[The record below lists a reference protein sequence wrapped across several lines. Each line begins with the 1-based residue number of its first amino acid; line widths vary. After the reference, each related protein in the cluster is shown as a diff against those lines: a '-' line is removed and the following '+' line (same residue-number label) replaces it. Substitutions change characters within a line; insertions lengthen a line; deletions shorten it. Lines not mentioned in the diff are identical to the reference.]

1 MLQFVFFLIYFRL
14 PLEGIS
20 SKQLQGIATCCF
32 SHFLL
37 AHKKVTEINLETATV
52 LRNLTVF

>member
-20 SKQLQGIATCCF
+20 SKQLQGTQ
-32 SHFLL
+32 HVVFLL